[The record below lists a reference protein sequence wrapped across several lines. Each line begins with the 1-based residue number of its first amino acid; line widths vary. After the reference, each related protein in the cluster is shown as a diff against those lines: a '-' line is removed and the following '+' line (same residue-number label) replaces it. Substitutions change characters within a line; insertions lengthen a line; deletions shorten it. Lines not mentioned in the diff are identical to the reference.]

1 MAGSVFNLRDAEQGI
16 DQLNRLGTND
26 ARIDIRPGST
36 PGSSVLVILNQ
47 PRRRATGTFSSDNT
61 GSSATGEWQGTLTA
75 SVDDLFNLNDG
86 FFVTHT
92 RSIDDP
98 EGPAA
103 SRSTSVNYSVPYGW
117 WTATASFSQSNYD
130 TVVQGITRD
139 FVTSGTS
146 DSASLRVERV
156 ALRDQARKLTLYAGL
171 NRRDSE
177 NFVADQ
183 LIDASSRVL
192 TSLSLESNLSVVSGA
207 SLWSFDAGVF
217 RGVTWF
223 GALDD
228 AATLADGAPRAQYL
242 KFTAGGGVSRGFEAL
257 GVRAQVSSRL
267 TGQWSNDTLYAS
279 EQLALAGPFSV
290 RGYRDSRLY
299 GDRGLTWRN
308 ELAVPFTVGA
318 GAHTPLG
325 VRPFLGA
332 DYGKVWAHGAA
343 EGGSLSGWTAGVGLN
358 YAPMSLQLSFSG
370 AGPRSASV
378 PSDHM
383 FFARLAAG
391 F

>member
-1 MAGSVFNLRDAEQGI
+1 
-16 DQLNRLGTND
+16 
-26 ARIDIRPGST
+26 
-36 PGSSVLVILNQ
+36 LNQ

-61 GSSATGEWQGTLTA
+61 GSSATGEWQGTLAA
-75 SVDDLFNLNDG
+75 SVDDLFDLNDG
-86 FFVTHT
+86 FYVTHT

-98 EGPAA
+98 QGPAA
-103 SRSTSVNYSVPYGW
+103 SRSTSLNYSVPYGW

-146 DSASLRVERV
+146 DNASLRLERV
-156 ALRDQARKLTLYAGL
+156 AFRDQARKLTFYAGL
-171 NRRDSE
+171 SRRDSE
-177 NFVADQ
+177 NFVAGQ

-192 TSLSLESNLSVVSGA
+192 SALSFESNLSVVSGA

-228 AATLADGAPRAQYL
+228 AEALPAGTPRAQYL
-242 KFTAGGGVSRGFEAL
+242 KFSAGGGVSRGFDAM
-257 GVRAQVSSRL
+257 GVRTQVSSRL
-267 TGQWSNDTLYAS
+267 AAQWSNDTLYAS
-279 EQLALAGPFSV
+279 EQIALAGPFSV

-308 ELAVPFTVGA
+308 ELAFPFTAGVG
-318 GAHTPLG
+318 TRSPLG
-325 VRPFLGA
+325 VRPFLGI
-332 DYGKVWAHGAA
+332 DYGKVWAHGPA

-358 YAPMSLQLSFSG
+358 YAPVSLQVSFSG